1 MVAHHRCYL
10 NIHLDRP
17 ARSTRRSGKKN
28 NTAEIAKNDN
38 IINPHGND
46 NMKAR
51 TFTNITVNKVVF
63 QNLALCRHTWA
74 DIAPAIRSSCS
85 NSATRAEAD
94 SCSAD
99 CLNSLWDLFGQGAT
113 SLYDPSGLIP
123 IWVGKEQEKYNNVTG
138 GNASMAK
145 QYLLTSKDSFQSRVW
160 LLLHTI
166 AARRHL
172 KRLLLSCQ
180 RVQLLLIWQASDRGI
195 QQKIWGAGRQVTYL
209 PETANS
215 VLQHPVSSPAALGS
229 SPGSPAASVPR
240 SISKSLTYLKHL
252 HTPPSVEAHEGHG
265 WFGGGSLQT
274 QMYTRKYSTSQQW
287 ILKGSGKMDTP
298 RRLFSGFNMSRPITA
313 PKKIV
318 SASVWISNNS
328 LHLVEN
334 HLAVNMMTISA
345 KEVHSNLSS
354 PKGSTTVDGQNIQT
368 FSI

>member
-1 MVAHHRCYL
+1 
-10 NIHLDRP
+10 
-17 ARSTRRSGKKN
+17 
-28 NTAEIAKNDN
+28 
-38 IINPHGND
+38 
-46 NMKAR
+46 MKAR
-51 TFTNITVNKVVF
+51 TFTNITVNKVVI

-145 QYLLTSKDSFQSRVW
+145 QYLLTSKDSFQSRIW

-229 SPGSPAASVPR
+229 SPGWPAASVPR
-240 SISKSLTYLKHL
+240 SISKSLDLPKA
-252 HTPPSVEAHEGHG
+252 PPHSSKCRSAWRPRVV
-265 WFGGGSLQT
+265 W
-274 QMYTRKYSTSQQW
+274 
-287 ILKGSGKMDTP
+287 
-298 RRLFSGFNMSRPITA
+298 RRLFTNANVYQEVFNEP
-313 PKKIV
+313 
-318 SASVWISNNS
+318 
-328 LHLVEN
+328 
-334 HLAVNMMTISA
+334 
-345 KEVHSNLSS
+345 
-354 PKGSTTVDGQNIQT
+354 TVDIERQRQNGHT
-368 FSI
+368 